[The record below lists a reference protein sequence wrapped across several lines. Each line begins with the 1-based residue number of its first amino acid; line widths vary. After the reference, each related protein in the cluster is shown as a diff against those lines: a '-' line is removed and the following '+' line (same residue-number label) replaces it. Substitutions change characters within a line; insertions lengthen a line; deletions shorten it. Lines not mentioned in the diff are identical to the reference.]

1 LPAEGSFSSAIPS
14 SSLARRS
21 SSIAKASATRP
32 SEISL
37 SYIDPDAV
45 ARESKGSSDELITST
60 RFSKVCCGTR
70 A

>member
-1 LPAEGSFSSAIPS
+1 LPAAGSFSWAILS

-21 SSIAKASATRP
+21 SSIARVSATRP

-45 ARESKGSSDELITST
+45 ARGSKGSSDELITST
-60 RFSKVCCGTR
+60 RFSKGWCGTR